1 MNHKKENKMK
11 KRIIIMLAILSIAVT
26 KAQTKNFIDQ
36 PYIETTAMVD
46 TLVVP
51 NRIFVTIILQEEDSK
66 GKLSLESLEK
76 KMQQVLE
83 TMNLNI
89 KEDLEVRDMS
99 SHFKKYFLKEK
110 DIHKNKSYSLQLH
123 DAKTAHQV
131 LFELEQV
138 GISNVFLEKT
148 EYSKMDELELVL
160 KTKAIVKAKMQ
171 AEYLTKPLGQEIGKA
186 IYIMDRNQHF
196 NNYRSNDADERILLG
211 YGTQTLEK
219 SSVAFEFEKI
229 LMKASI
235 TVKFELK

>member
-1 MNHKKENKMK
+1 
-11 KRIIIMLAILSIAVT
+11 MLAILSIAVT

-51 NRIFVTIILQEEDSK
+51 NRIFVTIFLQEEDSK

-148 EYSKMDELELVL
+148 EYSN
-160 KTKAIVKAKMQ
+160 TNS
-171 AEYLTKPLGQEIGKA
+171 THTN
-186 IYIMDRNQHF
+186 YI
-196 NNYRSNDADERILLG
+196 
-211 YGTQTLEK
+211 
-219 SSVAFEFEKI
+219 
-229 LMKASI
+229 
-235 TVKFELK
+235 